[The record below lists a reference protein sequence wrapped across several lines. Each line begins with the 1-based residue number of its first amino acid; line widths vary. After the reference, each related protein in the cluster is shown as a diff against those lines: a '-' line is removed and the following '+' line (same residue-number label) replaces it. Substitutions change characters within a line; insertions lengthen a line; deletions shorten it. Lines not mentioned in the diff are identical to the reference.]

1 MTEIHDHR
9 RSTDNAALAMRYASK
24 VVNPYHGL
32 VRELLSRWPSEAIAP
47 VIGITS
53 AAHKSGVT
61 SIAANLGISA
71 AEIVQRPALLID
83 CNANAPD
90 LLTFFA
96 APTAWGIHEVIAGE
110 KSLSDCVCPTRVQNL
125 QILGPG
131 RATFERGKADEA
143 LGWQGLLRDA
153 STRFGIVIVDLPP
166 VPEVLSEVM
175 SLQEIDRL
183 LLVVEA
189 ERTRRQAVARAK
201 GQLQRVGIELSGIV
215 LNKRRKHI
223 PGWIYRRI

>member
-1 MTEIHDHR
+1 MTEFHDHR
-9 RSTDNAALAMRYASK
+9 TGTDNTAFAMRYASK
-24 VVNPYHGL
+24 VVNPFHGL
-32 VRELLSRWPSEAIAP
+32 VRELLSRWSSEATAP
-47 VIGITS
+47 VVGITS

-61 SIAANLGISA
+61 SIAVNLGVSA

-90 LLTFFA
+90 LLATFA
-96 APTAWGIHEVIAGE
+96 LPKSCGVHEVVAGE
-110 KSLSDCVCPTRVQNL
+110 QLLTDCICLTRIQNL
-125 QILGPG
+125 QVLGPG
-131 RATFERGKADEA
+131 RATFERGNADETQ
-143 LGWQGLLRDA
+143 GWKHLLRDA
-153 STRFGIVIVDLPP
+153 STQFGIVIMDLPP
-166 VPEVLSEVM
+166 VPELLSEVM

-189 ERTRRQAVARAK
+189 ERTRRQAVLRAK
-201 GQLQRVGIELSGIV
+201 RQLQRIGIELSGVV

>member
-1 MTEIHDHR
+1 MTEVHEHR
-9 RSTDNAALAMRYASK
+9 RGNASTAFAMRYASK
-24 VVNPYHGL
+24 AVNPFHGL
-32 VRELLSRWPSEAIAP
+32 ARELLSRWSSETIAP
-47 VIGITS
+47 VVGITS

-61 SIAANLGISA
+61 SIAANLGVSA

-90 LLTFFA
+90 LLASFA
-96 APTAWGIHEVIAGE
+96 LPTSCGVHEVIAGE
-110 KSLSDCVCPTRVQNL
+110 QSLSDCIYPTRIQNL
-125 QILGPG
+125 QVLGPG
-131 RATFERGKADEA
+131 RATFERGTADETQ
-143 LGWQGLLRDA
+143 GWKHLLRDA
-153 STRFGIVIVDLPP
+153 STRFGIVIVDFPP
-166 VPEVLSEVM
+166 VPELLSEVM

-189 ERTRRQAVARAK
+189 ERTRRQAVVRAK
-201 GQLQRVGIELSGIV
+201 SQLQRVGIELSGIV